1 LPLIRKP
8 DEHYIMYVIFSRE
21 IALLIF
27 KNLHHKILKLNKKNT
42 ISKKYDRGLSNFKFF
57 YDFDFYYD
65 CLR

>member
-1 LPLIRKP
+1 
-8 DEHYIMYVIFSRE
+8 MYVIFSRE